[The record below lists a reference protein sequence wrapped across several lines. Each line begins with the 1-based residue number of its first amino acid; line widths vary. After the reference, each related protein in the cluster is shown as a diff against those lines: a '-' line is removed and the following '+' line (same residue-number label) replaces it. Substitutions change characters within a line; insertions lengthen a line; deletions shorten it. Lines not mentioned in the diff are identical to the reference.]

1 LSNAFPTVV
10 IPSRLHRVS
19 RTPDPAA
26 LPAWEYA
33 GDDRTFG
40 NRWDDPH
47 GRYRVLYTTD
57 TRIGALAETLQ
68 DFRRSLTLL
77 SRLQDVERDDP
88 ELAHGDALS
97 GSGSGIVP
105 QRFFDERFAGELTFA
120 ADADSPRGRVVDI
133 AQVDAIETLRTRLAS
148 FAVALQVEEISLAT
162 IVGELPKAIAANP
175 RALTQRISREIYE
188 QPDLFAGIG
197 APSSLGLPYTNY
209 TVFEN
214 PDAQG
219 PDRLR
224 LTVRERTSRRLDRND
239 ADVRH
244 ALEHLG
250 LSLETTP
257 ARKPESQVQSE

>member
-1 LSNAFPTVV
+1 MSSSFPTVV

-33 GDDRTFG
+33 GDDRTFA

-47 GRYRVLYTTD
+47 GRYRVLYTSD

-88 ELAHGDALS
+88 ELARTDSLS
-97 GSGSGIVP
+97 GRGSGIVP
-105 QRFFDERFAGELTFA
+105 SRFFDERFAGELTFA
-120 ADADSPRGRVVDI
+120 ANADSPTGRVVDV
-133 AQVDAIETLRTRLAS
+133 AQVDAIETLRTKLAS
-148 FAVALQVEEISLAT
+148 FAVALGIEEISLAT
-162 IVGELPKAIAANP
+162 IVGTLPTAVAPNP

-188 QPDLFAGIG
+188 SPDLFAGIA

-209 TVFEN
+209 TLFEN
-214 PDAQG
+214 PDARG
-219 PDRLR
+219 PDHLR
-224 LTVRERTSRRLDRND
+224 LTVRERSSRRLDRND

-250 LSLETTP
+250 LSVEETP
-257 ARKPESQVQSE
+257 VRKPGSQVPSE

>member
-1 LSNAFPTVV
+1 MSNAFPAVV
-10 IPSRLHRVS
+10 IPSRVHRVS

-47 GRYRVLYTTD
+47 GRYRVLYTAD

-77 SRLQDVERDDP
+77 SRLQDVERDDAD
-88 ELAHGDALS
+88 LARGDAPS

-105 QRFFDERFAGELTFA
+105 PCFFNERFAGELTFA
-120 ADADSPRGRVVDI
+120 TDADSPRGRVVDV
-133 AQVDAIETLRTRLAS
+133 AHVKAIEMLRTQLAS
-148 FAVALQVEEISLAT
+148 FAVALGIEEVSLAT
-162 IVGELPKAIAANP
+162 IVGELPNTIAANP

-188 QPDLFAGIG
+188 QADCFGGIA

-214 PDAQG
+214 PDAHG
-219 PDRLR
+219 LDRLR
-224 LTVRERTSRRLDRND
+224 LSVRERTSRRLDRND

-244 ALEHLG
+244 ALELLR
-250 LSLETTP
+250 LSVEVRP
-257 ARKPESQVQSE
+257 VRKAESRVQSK